1 MNTLQMENKTLVQ
14 QQQSVR
20 VLEQQIE
27 KLTKDLEVAR
37 NQNMILET
45 KYQMSVK
52 KAKQLEEKLEQTLK
66 SKVESGTNTN
76 YFEI

>member
-1 MNTLQMENKTLVQ
+1 MNTLQKENQTLVQ

-27 KLTKDLEVAR
+27 KLAKDLEVAR
-37 NQNMILET
+37 NQNMILDT

>member
-1 MNTLQMENKTLVQ
+1 MENKTLVQ